1 MVARKHCNIDDKSEE
16 NLANIFGIKPQRLRL
31 TKSNFVRE
39 FSATVQTLMDYNNM
53 DVIYWPAGENI
64 FANMLFG
71 SFINVALQHAK
82 EWNSTLQ
89 VYFNFLITLFVESFI
104 HP

>member
-1 MVARKHCNIDDKSEE
+1 M
-16 NLANIFGIKPQRLRL
+16 

-39 FSATVQTLMDYNNM
+39 WSTTVQTLPDYDNV
-53 DVIYWPAGENI
+53 DVKCIYWPAGENI

-71 SFINVALQHAK
+71 SFINVALQHTK
-82 EWNSTLQ
+82 EWNSMLQ
-89 VYFNFLITLFVESFI
+89 TCVNFLIILFVESFI